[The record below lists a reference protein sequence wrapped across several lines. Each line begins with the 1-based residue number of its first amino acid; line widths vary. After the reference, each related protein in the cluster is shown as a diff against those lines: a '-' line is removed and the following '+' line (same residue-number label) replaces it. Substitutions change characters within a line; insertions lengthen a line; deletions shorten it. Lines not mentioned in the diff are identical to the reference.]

1 MNANEIKSITL
12 LINEAKESAK
22 LQRELITDDLTDRKA
37 NISVL
42 EDIVRDMCEDPD
54 EDFEL
59 SDSVVTEYYDAIHMG
74 DEVLDDAGKREY
86 VEYAI
91 DSFKDIISTE
101 NDLAK
106 LEQEANGEIKS
117 YTDYICSEAYDKH
130 RMNNIEM
137 WKTMLAREENPV
149 KARKL
154 KKAIYIAEN
163 RYTLAFMFERL
174 NNPATHEKEKKAL
187 VESFFSNSRSNYTLH
202 KFGDKCKQFGFSQDL
217 YKYLLDLEE
226 RYLEEKYHVFNN
238 FFLFSAIR
246 FIGHCV
252 DDEINEAKE
261 IVQCMLNLVY
271 NRFYSEDV
279 KDTFLN
285 AIRTFLD
292 NFEYDREAFNEN
304 NILHPGHP
312 YRIAKE
318 KEREANLREKLYSD
332 MQSKLGLK
340 IIEVKDELDKMSI
353 GDLMRYYKEKEKE
366 TEEKDKKADVGT
378 DVSSQPSESG
388 ETNQNDDE

>member
-1 MNANEIKSITL
+1 MNANEIKSITM
-12 LINEAKESAK
+12 LIDEAKESAK
-22 LQRELITDDLTDRKA
+22 MQRDLITDDLRERGI
-37 NISVL
+37 NVIVL
-42 EDIVRDMCEDPD
+42 EDLVKNQA

-59 SDSVVTEYYDAIHMG
+59 TDAIVSEYFDKISTG
-74 DEVLDDAGKREY
+74 ENEVAEEDRKEY
-86 VEYAI
+86 VDYAI
-91 DSFKDIISTE
+91 KSIKDLISTD
-101 NDLAK
+101 NDLEK
-106 LEQEANGEIKS
+106 LTEEANGEIKS
-117 YTDYICSEAYDKH
+117 YADYICSEAYDKH

-137 WKTMLAREENPV
+137 WKTMLAREKNPM

-154 KKAIYIAEN
+154 TKAIYIAEN

-174 NNPATHEKEKKAL
+174 NNPATHEKEKRAL
-187 VESFFSNSRSNYTLH
+187 VESFFSDSRSNYTLH
-202 KFGDKCKQFGFSQDL
+202 KFGDKCKQFGFSRDL

-271 NRFYSEDV
+271 SRFYSEDV
-279 KDTFLN
+279 KETFLN
-285 AIRTFLD
+285 AIRAFLD
-292 NFEYDREAFNEN
+292 NFEDDREAFNEK

-312 YRIAKE
+312 YRIARE
-318 KEREANLREKLYSD
+318 KVREANLREKLYSD

-353 GDLMRYYKEKEKE
+353 GDLMRYYEEKKKE
-366 TEEKDKKADVGT
+366 TEASDKKADVET
-378 DVSSQPSESG
+378 DANSQSSES
-388 ETNQNDDE
+388 EEIDQNGDE